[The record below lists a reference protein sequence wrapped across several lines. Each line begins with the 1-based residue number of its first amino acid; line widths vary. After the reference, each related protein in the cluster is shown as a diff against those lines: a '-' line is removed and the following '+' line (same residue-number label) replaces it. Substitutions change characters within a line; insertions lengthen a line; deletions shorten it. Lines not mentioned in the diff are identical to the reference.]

1 MNRIL
6 VGTALFVLGLSCGI
20 HEARAAIG
28 ASGGGGASTTTEHL
42 GNQGGF
48 TIVEDVVHDP
58 AAGPWKKRLR
68 LFGTGGGI
76 SSGQAVPLHEEF
88 TNTGTRPWTDW
99 HEIVT
104 GPIEDFGFGP
114 ATDFAFER
122 ESVSVSRNGVPL
134 VQGVD
139 YALTFTEHP
148 IFQPMTPGP
157 DQVDPGRHWQ
167 GISLVFSP
175 TKVIQ
180 PSDRLTIDKNIFE
193 THLNAT
199 PWNMFLI
206 AEISQYPTVPEPA
219 AVVMT
224 GIGVVALLHL
234 RRR

>member
-6 VGTALFVLGLSCGI
+6 GCAAVLVLFLS
-20 HEARAAIG
+20 ANVDPTLAAIG
-28 ASGGGGASTTTEHL
+28 ASGGGGPSTTTEYF

-48 TIVEDVVHDP
+48 TIVEDVFHSP
-58 AAGPWKKRLR
+58 AAGPWKKHLR

-99 HEIVT
+99 HEVVT

-114 ATDFAFER
+114 VTDFAFER
-122 ESVSVSRNGVPL
+122 ESVSVSRNGVAL

-139 YALTFTEHP
+139 YTLTFTEHP
-148 IFQPMTPGP
+148 VPQPMMMPGP
-157 DQVDPGRHWQ
+157 DQVEPGRHWQ
-167 GISLVFSP
+167 SISLVFSP
-175 TKVIQ
+175 TKFIQ
-180 PSDRLTIDKNIFE
+180 PSDRLTIEKNIFE

-206 AEISQYPTVPEPA
+206 PEISQYPTVPE
-219 AVVMT
+219 
-224 GIGVVALLHL
+224 
-234 RRR
+234 